1 MSANTSGSMWFVR
14 AKAWAL
20 KAYEIC
26 KNYAALA
33 LMFVLL
39 AFAILAAKNKQKT
52 IELLAT
58 ERQRLAETHRQQ
70 LESIQAT
77 VDREQTRRRQI
88 EQQYNDLMAK
98 IEREHDEGVRRIA
111 AQHRSE
117 LRDAITR
124 NQDDPDKMA
133 VAINGIF
140 GLPVVEIKPV
150 SAP

>member
-14 AKAWAL
+14 TKARAL
-20 KAYEIC
+20 KVYEIC

-33 LMFVLL
+33 LLFVLL

-77 VDREQTRRRQI
+77 VDREQARRRQI

-117 LRDAITR
+117 LRAAITR

-140 GLPVVEIKPV
+140 GLPVVDIKPV
-150 SAP
+150 STP

>member
-1 MSANTSGSMWFVR
+1 MATNSGESMWFVHV
-14 AKAWAL
+14 KAYAL
-20 KAYEIC
+20 KAYEFC

-77 VDREQTRRRQI
+77 VDREQARRRQI